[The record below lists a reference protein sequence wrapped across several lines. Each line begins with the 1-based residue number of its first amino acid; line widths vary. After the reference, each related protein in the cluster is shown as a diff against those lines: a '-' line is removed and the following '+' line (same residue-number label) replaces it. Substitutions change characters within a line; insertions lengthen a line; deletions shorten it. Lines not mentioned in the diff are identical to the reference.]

1 MIRIPRAGPTTAF
14 LIAALTATGCST
26 SPGRGADFPPPPHY
40 APVSQPVTVS
50 ANGRVI
56 TARGVIACGHR
67 PLLIVRSH
75 PDRVTLTWVN
85 PDTNCNAEATK
96 AVTVSVS
103 LAAPLGSR
111 KLVQALTGK
120 PVRYRTVRGS

>member
-1 MIRIPRAGPTTAF
+1 MIRVPCAKPATAF
-14 LIAALTATGCST
+14 LIAALAVTGCST
-26 SPGRGADFPPPPHY
+26 FPDRGADFPPPPRY
-40 APVSQPVTVS
+40 APVSSPVTVS

-67 PLLIVRSH
+67 PLLVARSH

-85 PDTNCNAEATK
+85 PDTNCNAEAIK
-96 AVTVSVS
+96 PVTVSVS

-111 KLVQALTGK
+111 KLVQASTGK
-120 PVRYRTVRGS
+120 PIRYRTLQGS